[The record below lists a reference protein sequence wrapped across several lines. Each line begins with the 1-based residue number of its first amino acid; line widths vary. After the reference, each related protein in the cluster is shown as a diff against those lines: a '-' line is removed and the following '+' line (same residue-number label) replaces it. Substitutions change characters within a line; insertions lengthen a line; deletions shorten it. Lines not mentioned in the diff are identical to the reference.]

1 MMAGTVR
8 LGQLVRVGNE
18 ICKVVYIRQKG
29 RRIVTTQWRE
39 GRKTMQG
46 LDVFFAEEITE
57 DERMEYE
64 GSFKGKRRRGE

>member
-1 MMAGTVR
+1 
-8 LGQLVRVGNE
+8 
-18 ICKVVYIRQKG
+18 VVYIRQKG